1 MSPEHPAKEP
11 QTPTQ
16 AADAVSLI
24 FWVVLGVGGGALC
37 LANDLVVL
45 GVVLMLCGLLSVVWV
60 LWVSAQERSGHS
72 GRAWGVFAA
81 IMVVLGAW
89 TASQHIRN
97 DRGE

>member
-16 AADAVSLI
+16 SADAVSLI

-60 LWVSAQERSGHS
+60 LWVSSQERSGHS